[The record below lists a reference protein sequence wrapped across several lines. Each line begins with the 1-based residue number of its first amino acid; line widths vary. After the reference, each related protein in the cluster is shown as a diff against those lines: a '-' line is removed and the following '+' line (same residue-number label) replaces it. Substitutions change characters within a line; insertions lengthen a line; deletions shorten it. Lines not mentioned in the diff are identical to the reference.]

1 MGRRERRVREVWGA
15 ARDAEPRADT
25 RSRTR
30 TRSRTV
36 AMIENT
42 AGMAYNYI
50 PHLHESPERGS
61 NPLVWR
67 GNPPEACLGGLNR
80 AKQRLNS
87 G

>member
-1 MGRRERRVREVWGA
+1 
-15 ARDAEPRADT
+15 
-25 RSRTR
+25 
-30 TRSRTV
+30 
-36 AMIENT
+36 MIENT

-50 PHLHESPERGS
+50 LHLHESPERGS